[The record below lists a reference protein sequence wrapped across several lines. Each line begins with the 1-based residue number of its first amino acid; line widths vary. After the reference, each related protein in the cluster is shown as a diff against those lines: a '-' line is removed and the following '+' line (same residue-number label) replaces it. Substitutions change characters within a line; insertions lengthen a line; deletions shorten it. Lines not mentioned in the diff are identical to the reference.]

1 MSSIKLHYDVPG
13 DDFTRAG
20 EASGAV
26 KRALKD
32 LGFSPELVRKVVI
45 ALYEAEI
52 NLVIHAGGGQ
62 IDVEITPEAIDMVL
76 TDQGPGIP
84 DVEMAILGPMN
95 KHINIIEEMLGCKII
110 VTRDE
115 IVCDEDYY
123 DKIVNIIEVL
133 KILNKKGYSIKE
145 RDIVSII
152 QMLQNYDLESVK
164 TFFTKNIVF
173 VNTYDGRQIV
183 AKSIN
188 QKNYFDALNNNDIV
202 FGVGAAGSGK
212 TYLAVCYALSQLKK
226 NKIKKIIITR
236 PVVEAGEKLGFLPGD
251 LKEKID
257 PYLIPIYD
265 AINDIIGTEQTNKLL
280 EKGIIEI
287 APLAYMRGR
296 TLDNAI
302 IILDEAQN
310 TTENQMKMFLTRLGF
325 NSKMIV
331 TGDMT
336 QIDLQN
342 NIKSGLVQVLHLLK
356 GIKDIKFIIFDKI
369 DVMRH
374 PLVSKIIARY
384 EELKND

>member
-1 MSSIKLHYDVPG
+1 MADKIIYNLDNQ
-13 DDFTRAG
+13 
-20 EASGAV
+20 
-26 KRALKD
+26 D
-32 LGFSPELVRKVVI
+32 LDLS
-45 ALYEAEI
+45 
-52 NLVIHAGGGQ
+52 
-62 IDVEITPEAIDMVL
+62 
-76 TDQGPGIP
+76 
-84 DVEMAILGPMN
+84 ILGPMN

-265 AINDIIGTEQTNKLL
+265 AINDIIGIEQTNKLL